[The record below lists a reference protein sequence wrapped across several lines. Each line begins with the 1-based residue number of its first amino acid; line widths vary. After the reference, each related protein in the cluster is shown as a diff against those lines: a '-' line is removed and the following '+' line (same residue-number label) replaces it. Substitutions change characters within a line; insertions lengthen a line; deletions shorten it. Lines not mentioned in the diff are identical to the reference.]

1 MLRRPK
7 IMYPTVLKMLACLQV
22 LLMKYL
28 VVQLFGGV
36 LLLSFFDPFNIVVKD
51 SLFWVWFCS
60 VNYSALISL
69 MAKP

>member
-1 MLRRPK
+1 
-7 IMYPTVLKMLACLQV
+7 MYPTVLKMLACLQV

-36 LLLSFFDPFNIVVKD
+36 LLLRFFDPFNIVVKD
-51 SLFWVWFCS
+51 CPFWVWFCS
-60 VNYSALISL
+60 VTYSALISL